1 MPNKYGARGIHIA
14 AKEGHVNVIK
24 TLLAKGEQIDA
35 KTSENQTALHIA
47 VEHGKA
53 SAVEVTILCLNTISY
68 ECNFDDV
75 KVLLGHGADCQI
87 KGGDGEETALHI
99 AARIDEARGDKCS
112 KVCVQMLLGLGIR
125 RQISITKW
133 IGSQSNNH

>member
-1 MPNKYGARGIHIA
+1 M
-14 AKEGHVNVIK
+14 
-24 TLLAKGEQIDA
+24 
-35 KTSENQTALHIA
+35 
-47 VEHGKA
+47 
-53 SAVEVTILCLNTISY
+53 
-68 ECNFDDV
+68 